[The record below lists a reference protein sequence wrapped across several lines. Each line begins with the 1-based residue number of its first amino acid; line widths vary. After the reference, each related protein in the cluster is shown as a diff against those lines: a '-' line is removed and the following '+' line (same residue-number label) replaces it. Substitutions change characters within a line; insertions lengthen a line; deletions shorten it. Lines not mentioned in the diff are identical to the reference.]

1 MTTCKMSPVL
11 TVFINTFHIQT
22 YHKKTL
28 SYIISMKS
36 DCYDNVYMSI
46 YILCFIIVLIS
57 TIRTSNELMKQTT
70 PSQTQGPFTFFGH
83 SPDGTVQ
90 FRLYMDPVNKPSL
103 KEKIPRIHVKPPP
116 QMIKTTPKLPPQQ
129 QIKRA
134 IPRQRPVTTQQ
145 VQRPVTTQQV
155 QRPVTTQ
162 QVQRPVTT
170 QQVPQV
176 VTTQQV
182 PQVVTTQQVPQV
194 VTTQQVPQQQSNNWW
209 KFW

>member
-1 MTTCKMSPVL
+1 
-11 TVFINTFHIQT
+11 
-22 YHKKTL
+22 
-28 SYIISMKS
+28 MKS
-36 DCYDNVYMSI
+36 DCYDNVCMSI

-134 IPRQRPVTTQQ
+134 VPRQQAPQVVTTQQ
-145 VQRPVTTQQV
+145 VKRPVTRQQA
-155 QRPVTTQ
+155 
-162 QVQRPVTT
+162 
-170 QQVPQV
+170 PQV

-182 PQVVTTQQVPQV
+182 PQVVTTQQAPQV
-194 VTTQQVPQQQSNNWW
+194 VTTQQQSNEWW

>member
-1 MTTCKMSPVL
+1 MSPVL

-28 SYIISMKS
+28 SYIIIMKS

-129 QIKRA
+129 QIKKA
-134 IPRQRPVTTQQ
+134 IPRQQVPKVVTRQQAPQVVTTQQ
-145 VQRPVTTQQV
+145 VQRPVTRQQA
-155 QRPVTTQ
+155 
-162 QVQRPVTT
+162 
-170 QQVPQV
+170 PQV
-176 VTTQQV
+176 VTTQQA
-182 PQVVTTQQVPQV
+182 PQVITTQQVPKV
-194 VTTQQVPQQQSNNWW
+194 ITKQQQTIPQQQSNEWW